1 MSHSDVDEDEVKH
14 EAGKTKPRHFVHID
28 CSGLSAIL
36 IKNVIIINYQ

>member
-28 CSGLSAIL
+28 CSGLVCDSN
-36 IKNVIIINYQ
+36 KECYYY